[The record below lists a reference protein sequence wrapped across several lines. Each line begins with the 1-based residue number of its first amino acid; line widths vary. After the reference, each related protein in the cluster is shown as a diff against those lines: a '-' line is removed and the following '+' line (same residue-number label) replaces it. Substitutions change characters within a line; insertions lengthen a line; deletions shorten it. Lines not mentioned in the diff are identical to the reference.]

1 MLKALSIIN
10 KDSKKKEYLEIHGLL
25 GKDEAI
31 GKVPEFPILVIGIW
45 QIRHR

>member
-10 KDSKKKEYLEIHGLL
+10 KDSKKKKGISGNTYHGLL

-31 GKVPEFPILVIGIW
+31 GKVPEFPILVIGI
-45 QIRHR
+45 